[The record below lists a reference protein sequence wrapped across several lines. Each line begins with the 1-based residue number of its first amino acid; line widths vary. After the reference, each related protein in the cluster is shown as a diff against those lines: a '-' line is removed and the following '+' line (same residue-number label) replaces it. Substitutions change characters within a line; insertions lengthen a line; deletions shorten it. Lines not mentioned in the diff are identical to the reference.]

1 MWKGVGWRGGGDI
14 RDCNCDQGTVL
25 GCGNRGMSFKVF
37 TVCPQSV
44 RPCHM
49 TFLAVTSTYPNICHW
64 RSENGTQKS
73 ANILF
78 LFDFL
83 QSDQRF
89 LSVKRITTQCKNA
102 NLFELSIHGLWQPTV
117 HSDGAFWSFDVGS
130 TYHCEWACH
139 ESHGLTIYLAL
150 SQVNY

>member
-1 MWKGVGWRGGGDI
+1 MLKALRRFSTKKTAFLKDRIREFRVEGVCGFGGGRGGGEI
-14 RDCNCDQGTVL
+14 RDCNCDRGTVL

-37 TVCPQSV
+37 TVCPQLV
-44 RPCHM
+44 RSCHM
-49 TFLAVTSTYPNICHW
+49 TFLAVTSTYANISHW

-89 LSVKRITTQCKNA
+89 LIVKRITTQCQNA
-102 NLFELSIHGLWQPTV
+102 NLFELSIHGL
-117 HSDGAFWSFDVGS
+117 
-130 TYHCEWACH
+130 
-139 ESHGLTIYLAL
+139 
-150 SQVNY
+150 